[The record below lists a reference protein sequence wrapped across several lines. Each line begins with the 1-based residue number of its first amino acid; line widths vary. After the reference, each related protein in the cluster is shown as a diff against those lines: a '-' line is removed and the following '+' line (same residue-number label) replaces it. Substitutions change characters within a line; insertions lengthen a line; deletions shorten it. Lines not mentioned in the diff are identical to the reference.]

1 MLNTI
6 FSVYIAMT
14 IYYTI
19 QNIKES
25 IKNKTVEEDL
35 ERKWKDLKTNAMFQ
49 ELNLLRKK
57 FHKKDGN
64 R

>member
-19 QNIKES
+19 QNIKLS
-25 IKNKTVEEDL
+25 IKNKTIEEDL

-57 FHKKDGN
+57 FHKKDD
-64 R
+64 